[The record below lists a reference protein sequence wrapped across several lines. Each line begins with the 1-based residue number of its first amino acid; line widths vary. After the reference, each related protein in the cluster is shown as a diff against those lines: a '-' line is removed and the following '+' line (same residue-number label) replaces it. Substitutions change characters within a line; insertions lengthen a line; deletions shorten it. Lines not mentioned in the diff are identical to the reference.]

1 MRVRL
6 RLQLVPAVLRSLVVL
21 LSLGVTC
28 WAAAKKKAF
37 HDDTTILF
45 SGEVVPEL
53 KIEIDQAGLEILQA
67 NSSNR
72 NNAPNRPN
80 ALATVREGT
89 NIFRGVAVHLK
100 GSAGSFRGLDS
111 KPALTLDFDHTFP
124 AQRFHGLKK
133 IHLNN
138 SVQDPTFMCE
148 ILGREIFNAT
158 TVPAPR
164 AGHATVTLNGE
175 RLGLYVLLEGA
186 NKQFLKRHFQNV
198 QGNYYEGAFRGDIT
212 SYLETK
218 SGAHRDDHSDL
229 DALIAAARES
239 DLERRFAA
247 MARVLDVDRFVSFL
261 ALEVLLGH
269 WDGYSLHENNYRIFH
284 NNTSGRLIFMP
295 HGMDQLFGL
304 RRREMDASILPS
316 MSGLAAAAFMETRSG
331 RRLYLNRMAEL
342 HTNVF
347 NVSVLTAHV
356 DKLEKLLRPILR
368 SDDDF
373 ESRVSFLRSRLAERS
388 EEIGR
393 QLAEMRTPKFDDRG
407 EASLANLSFNVGR
420 RDFFRGGRG
429 RWGTPNGEFSRYSGS
444 PRAIL
449 FLEEGRYRL
458 QARIHAEIQGR
469 PVSTNALALTSSA
482 ARETRQMKPA
492 GGWIVVQHEFTVS
505 EPDYVELGYQF
516 GALED
521 LAAFDKSSLK
531 LIRLPSAR
539 P

>member
-1 MRVRL
+1 MSLRL
-6 RLQLVPAVLRSLVVL
+6 RLQLGPAILVLLVLL
-21 LSLGVTC
+21 LSLEVTAR
-28 WAAAKKKAF
+28 AAAKKKLF
-37 HDDTTILF
+37 QDDAAILF
-45 SGEVVPEL
+45 SGEFVPEL
-53 KIEIDQAGLEILQA
+53 KIEIDQAGLDILRA

-72 NNAPNRPN
+72 NNAPNRPD
-80 ALATVREGT
+80 AIATVREGT

-111 KPALTLDFDHTFP
+111 KPAFTLHFDHTY
-124 AQRFHGLKK
+124 ATQRFHGLEK

-148 ILGREIFNAT
+148 ILGRIIFNAT

-175 RLGLYVLLEGA
+175 PLGLYVLLEGA
-186 NKQFLKRHFQNV
+186 NKQFLKRHFKNV
-198 QGNYYEGAFRGDIT
+198 EGNYYEGAFRGDIT
-212 SYLETK
+212 SYLEAK
-218 SGAHRDDHSDL
+218 SGAHPDDHSDL
-229 DALIAAARES
+229 DALIAAAREP

-247 MARVLDVDRFVSFL
+247 MSRVLDVDRFATFL
-261 ALEVLLGH
+261 ALEILLGH

-284 NNTSGRLIFMP
+284 DNISGRLIFMP

-316 MSGLAAAAFMETRSG
+316 MSGLVAAAFMETRSG

-347 NVSVLTAHV
+347 NVSMLTAHV
-356 DKLEKLLRPILR
+356 DKLAKLLRPILR
-368 SDDDF
+368 ADDDF

-407 EASLANLSFNVGR
+407 EANLANLSFNVGR

-429 RWGTPNGEFSRYSGS
+429 RWGTSGGEFSRYSGS

-449 FLEEGRYRL
+449 FLESGRYL
-458 QARIHAEIQGR
+458 FQARIHAEIEGR
-469 PVSTNALALTSSA
+469 PVSTNAVTLTSSA
-482 ARETRQMKPA
+482 ARETRRAKPA
-492 GGWIVVQHEFTVS
+492 GGWVIVQHEFTLI

-516 GALED
+516 GALD
-521 LAAFDKSSLK
+521 GLAAFDKSSLK
-531 LIRLPSAR
+531 LIRLPTAR

>member
-6 RLQLVPAVLRSLVVL
+6 NQQLAPAILRLLLLL
-21 LSLGVTC
+21 LSLEVTS
-28 WAAAKKKAF
+28 WAATKKKIQ
-37 HDDTTILF
+37 DDAAILF
-45 SGEVVPEL
+45 SGEIVPEL
-53 KIEIDQAGLEILQA
+53 KIEIDQAGLDILRA

-72 NNAPNRPN
+72 NNSPNRPN
-80 ALATVREGT
+80 AIATIREGT
-89 NIFRGVAVHLK
+89 NVFRGVAIHLK
-100 GSAGSFRGLDS
+100 GSAGSFRDLDN
-111 KPALTLDFDHTFP
+111 KPAFTLHFDHTDFK
-124 AQRFHGLKK
+124 QRFHGLEK

-175 RLGLYVLLEGA
+175 PLGLYVLLEGA
-186 NKQFLKRHFQNV
+186 NKQFLKHHFKNV
-198 QGNYYEGAFRGDIT
+198 EGNYYEGAFRGDIT
-212 SYLETK
+212 SYLEAK
-218 SGAHRDDHSDL
+218 SGAHPNDHSDL
-229 DALIAAARES
+229 DALITAAREP

-247 MARVLDVDRFVSFL
+247 MSRVLDVDPFATFL

-284 NNTSGRLIFMP
+284 DNTSGRLIFMP

-304 RRREMDASILPS
+304 RRREMDTSVLPT
-316 MSGLAAAAFMETRSG
+316 MSGLAAAAFVETRAG
-331 RRLYLNRMAEL
+331 RRLYLDRMAEL

-347 NVSVLTAHV
+347 KVPVLTAHV

-368 SDDDF
+368 GDDEF
-373 ESRVSFLRSRLAERS
+373 ETRVSILRSRLAERS

-407 EASLANLSFNVGR
+407 ETSLAKLSFNVGR

-429 RWGTPNGEFSRYSGS
+429 RWGGEFSRDSGS

-449 FLEEGRYRL
+449 FLQSGRYRL
-458 QARIHAEIQGR
+458 EARLRAEVQGR
-469 PVSTNALALTSSA
+469 LVSTNAITLTSSA
-482 ARETRQMKPA
+482 GRGTKRSNSTHD
-492 GGWIVVQHEFTVS
+492 WVVVEHEFTLG

-516 GALED
+516 GALD
-521 LAAFDKSSLK
+521 GIAAFDKSSLK
-531 LIRLPSAR
+531 LIRLPPAN